1 MPDWTNVLKY
11 PPSEIF
17 CHCGAIFHSH
27 AMFDGDTGRM
37 VLKSSCPGCGKS
49 DAFWRISTA
58 PESQR
63 LGPGDISLRA

>member
-27 AMFDGDTGRM
+27 AMFDGNTGRM

-49 DAFWRISTA
+49 DAFWRHQPPRIRKPWIS
-58 PESQR
+58 SRRQ
-63 LGPGDISLRA
+63 LQ